1 MILPTS
7 PTKVWITRSE
17 PGATRLAEVLTKHGH
32 EVVVAPVLNIESIPC
47 DPPAE
52 SVVAVVVLSEHAAR
66 CYFASGLNDRAEGAS
81 YIAVGEQTAAYL
93 IAQGLEVHVP
103 QRATSEGLLDMQQ
116 LSDIAPDDCV
126 WVAAG
131 VGGRGLLESTLGL
144 RCRVRKLELYRRVA
158 VIGLDACLGSV
169 AAIVASSG
177 AALAPI
183 SKFWQGDR
191 NVLIIT
197 PTARVARSATALG
210 FTNVSIA
217 DGANPAAVADRL
229 VPPLPKQA
237 RYEART
243 MTDNTPDS
251 ETSKPGLEDAAIE
264 PEDAPIEQPPQDADE
279 FEPLQ
284 PSAPLDDDHDVF
296 DLPTPTTK
304 LKGRFLAA
312 CAFVFALVGLGGVG
326 WLYYTLVYLDP
337 LQQFMQQSATVRADN
352 SAFREQFNRRLDELQ
367 GEAQA
372 LAQTTTANVTAI
384 VADRERA
391 VLKSLNEAISQAPP
405 SAREWKLAEAEYLMR
420 IANHRVLM
428 EDDSAGALR
437 LLQSADA
444 ILAEL
449 DDFALHEVRARM
461 ADEIM
466 GLQQVRRDDLQG
478 LYLRLE
484 AVKSQ
489 IDELPIATPEYVER
503 PDTASTEK
511 TVWQMLADEFGE
523 LVRIR
528 TVAGGEP
535 IEPLLAPDEQRYLEL
550 NLRLSLEQ
558 AQLAALKRH
567 QGVYEHSLSRVVEW
581 LAAYADPADERAL
594 VVLDS
599 LDELLQVDLSRTLPD
614 ISGSLRALSALHGN
628 VE

>member
-1 MILPTS
+1 
-7 PTKVWITRSE
+7 
-17 PGATRLAEVLTKHGH
+17 
-32 EVVVAPVLNIESIPC
+32 
-47 DPPAE
+47 
-52 SVVAVVVLSEHAAR
+52 
-66 CYFASGLNDRAEGAS
+66 
-81 YIAVGEQTAAYL
+81 
-93 IAQGLEVHVP
+93 
-103 QRATSEGLLDMQQ
+103 
-116 LSDIAPDDCV
+116 
-126 WVAAG
+126 
-131 VGGRGLLESTLGL
+131 
-144 RCRVRKLELYRRVA
+144 
-158 VIGLDACLGSV
+158 
-169 AAIVASSG
+169 
-177 AALAPI
+177 
-183 SKFWQGDR
+183 
-191 NVLIIT
+191 
-197 PTARVARSATALG
+197 
-210 FTNVSIA
+210 
-217 DGANPAAVADRL
+217 
-229 VPPLPKQA
+229 
-237 RYEART
+237 

-304 LKGRFLAA
+304 PKGRFLAA
-312 CAFVFALVGLGGVG
+312 CAFLFALVGLGGVG

-503 PDTASTEK
+503 PDPASTEK

-581 LAAYADPADERAL
+581 LAAYADPADERAR